1 VRAELDAPS
10 ADRPGRLAI
19 EPMTL
24 NDLQAVLRIESLSF
38 STSWPQNAFI
48 SEIKDN
54 RLAHYFVGRIG
65 GAQTG
70 PIVAY
75 GGIWVILEDSHI
87 TTIAVH
93 PDWRGRRYGE
103 QMVQHLLREAVARGA
118 SWITL
123 EVRES
128 NEQAQSLY
136 RKYGFTVVSTRRAY
150 YSDNGENA
158 LVMWAGNL
166 RGDLYRNRLDALAA
180 QLDEKLSE
188 PRD

>member
-1 VRAELDAPS
+1 MRAELDAPS
-10 ADRPGRLAI
+10 AGHPGRLTI
-19 EPMTL
+19 EPMTMD
-24 NDLQAVLRIESLSF
+24 DLRAVLRIEALSF
-38 STSWPQNAFI
+38 STAWPQNAFI

-54 RLAHYFVGRIG
+54 RLAHYFVGRLG
-65 GAQTG
+65 DSKDGQ
-70 PIVAY
+70 IVAY

-103 QMVQHLLREAVARGA
+103 LMLQRLLREAVARGA

-136 RKYGFTVVSTRRAY
+136 RKYGFTVVSTRRSY
-150 YSDNGENA
+150 YSDNNENA

-166 RGDLYRNRLDALAA
+166 RGELYRNRLAA
-180 QLDEKLSE
+180 IATELDTAIASE
-188 PRD
+188 GR